1 MNTSIVK
8 KIMPHGIAL
17 IAFFAIS
24 FLFFSPYV
32 FDGKVLKQGDNDR
45 AGGMNAEANNYAA
58 KGDKYT
64 LWTNGAFGGM
74 PTAQMSQAVYG
85 NLLKPVFYASLL
97 WQGVTAPHASLFLA
111 MLCMYLL
118 LLTLRVDWRLSIIGA
133 LGFGLSSFNMDI
145 IEAGHSTKMVA
156 LAFAPLVMAGSVMAF
171 RKKYILG
178 GVVFGVALGLQ
189 LYSSHIQ
196 ITYYTLIILLIG
208 GIVEL
213 VAAVKHKTLGDFTK
227 SALVQIVALILAF
240 GSNATSMLTTQEY
253 ATETIRGKSELAS
266 TTRPK
271 EGGLDKEYAT
281 GWSYGVGES
290 LTLLVQNAYGGG
302 ASQTHEGTEIYKQL
316 ETQIKQSLPPST
328 PAEVAFKQV
337 NQQVS
342 GLFYT
347 GDQPF
352 VGVSIYWGAIFIFLF
367 MMGLFLIEDRR
378 KWWLS
383 ISTLVMLMTA
393 WGGNFFFFDLMFDYF
408 PFFNKFRSVSQALGL
423 GQLLLIALSMFSLQ
437 AIFDPSVLKAKKER
451 ALMIGAGVTA
461 LLCFMAMGVSVVG
474 KNDAS
479 QLGQYAGV
487 LQEDRSALIRSDV
500 FRSLFLVFGAGGLIW
515 LYLNNRLKAT
525 FAVMGIGVLV
535 LGDSWTIG
543 KRIIY
548 SEKFETPAEAKADLQ
563 PNAADKKIMLDPDP
577 YYRVLDLSSGNP
589 FANARASNF
598 HKSIG
603 GYHAAKLMRFQ
614 ETVDAYLGKFEQNVP
629 VLQQKM
635 MPLYGML
642 NVKYIMMGEAEKDI
656 QQNPMALGN
665 AWFVKNVQLADN
677 SDKELAMIGAINP
690 RYDVVIQKS
699 NMALLNNFTPQ
710 YDSTATIKLTSY
722 HPDKLTYESSAK
734 SDQLAVFSEI
744 YYPMEKG
751 WNMSIDGQPTVF
763 VKANYIVRAAKIPAG
778 NHKIEM
784 WYAPKS
790 YFTGETISYIA
801 SGGLLAAFLAG
812 LFLYFKNQ
820 NMPNWDLL
828 PEEDIVAV
836 KEEKPKTKPTPKSKK

>member
-1 MNTSIVK
+1 MDSSILK

-17 IAFFAIS
+17 IAFIAIS

-45 AGGMNAEANNYAA
+45 AGGMSAEAKKYFA

-64 LWTNGAFGGM
+64 FWTNGAFGGM
-74 PTAQMSQAVYG
+74 PTVQMSQQTYG

-97 WQGVTAPHASLFLA
+97 WQGVTAPQSSLFLA
-111 MLCMYLL
+111 MLCMYIL
-118 LLTLRVDWRLSIIGA
+118 LLTMRVDWRLSIIGA

-156 LAFAPLVMAGSVMAF
+156 LAFAPLVLAGSVLAF

-178 GVVFGVALGLQ
+178 GVLFGLALSLQ
-189 LYSSHIQ
+189 LYASHVQ

-208 GIVEL
+208 GITEL
-213 VAAVKHKTLGDFTK
+213 VAAIKHKTLGDFTK
-227 SALVQIVALILAF
+227 SALAHIVALLLAL
-240 GSNATSMLTTQEY
+240 GSNATSLITTQEY
-253 ATETIRGKSELAS
+253 ATETIRGKSELAA

-271 EGGLDKEYAT
+271 EGGLDKDYAT
-281 GWSYGVGES
+281 GWSYGIGES

-316 ETQIKQSLPPST
+316 ESQIKQNLPPNVSSEQGT
-328 PAEVAFKQV
+328 KQV

-367 MMGLFLIEDRR
+367 MMGLNLIQDRR

-383 ISTLVMLMTA
+383 ISTLVMLMIA

-423 GQLLLIALSMFSLQ
+423 GQLLLITLSMFSLQ
-437 AIFDPSVLKAKKER
+437 AIFDPSVSKAKKDR

-461 LLCFMAMGVSVVG
+461 LLCFMAMGVGVVG
-474 KNDAS
+474 KNDAQ
-479 QLGQYAGV
+479 QLGQYASV
-487 LQEDRSALIRSDV
+487 IQDDRTALIRADV
-500 FRSLFLVFGAGGLIW
+500 FRSLFLVFGAAALIW

-525 FAVMGIGVLV
+525 FAVLGIGVLV
-535 LGDSWTIG
+535 LGDTWLIS

-548 SEKFETPAEAKADLQ
+548 TEKFETPAQAKADLL
-563 PNAADKKIMLDPDP
+563 PNEADKKIMLDTDP
-577 YYRVLDLSSGNP
+577 HYRVLDLSSGNP

-629 VLQQKM
+629 ILQQKM

-642 NVKYIMMGEAEKDI
+642 NVKYIMMGETEKDI

-665 AWFVKNVQLADN
+665 AWFVKNVQLAD
-677 SDKELAMIGAINP
+677 SPDKELAMIGSINP
-690 RYDVVIQKS
+690 RFDVVIQKS
-699 NMALLNNFTPQ
+699 NMALLNNMTPQ

-751 WNMSIDGQPTVF
+751 WNMTIDGQPSVF
-763 VKANYIVRAAKIPAG
+763 VKANYLVRAAKIPAG

-784 WYAPKS
+784 WYAPKA
-790 YFTGETISYIA
+790 YFTGESISYVA
-801 SGGLLAAFLAG
+801 SGGLIAAFLVG
-812 LFLYFKNQ
+812 LFLFFKNQ
-820 NMPNWDLL
+820 GMPNLDLL
-828 PEEDIVAV
+828 PEEDVEAVREAKPAVA
-836 KEEKPKTKPTPKSKK
+836 PKKKK

>member
-1 MNTSIVK
+1 MDSSFVK

-17 IAFFAIS
+17 IAFIAIS

-45 AGGMNAEANNYAA
+45 ASGMNAEAN
-58 KGDKYT
+58 KYT
-64 LWTNGAFGGM
+64 AQGVKYMLWTNGAFGGM
-74 PTAQMSQAVYG
+74 PTAQMSQQTYG
-85 NLLKPVFYASLL
+85 NLLKPVFYALLL
-97 WQGVTAPHASLFLA
+97 WQGVIAPHSSVFLA
-111 MLCMYLL
+111 MLCMYIL

-156 LAFAPLVMAGSVMAF
+156 LALAPLVFAGSVLAF

-178 GVVFGVALGLQ
+178 GVLFGLALGLQ
-189 LYSSHIQ
+189 LYASHIQ
-196 ITYYTLIILLIG
+196 ITYYTLIVLLIG

-213 VAAVKHKTLGDFTK
+213 VSAIKHKTLGDFTK
-227 SALVQIVALILAF
+227 SALAQVVALFLAL
-240 GSNATSMLTTQEY
+240 GSSATALITTQEY
-253 ATETIRGKSELAS
+253 ATETIRGKSELAA

-271 EGGLDKEYAT
+271 EGGLDKDYAT
-281 GWSYGVGES
+281 GWSYGIGES

-316 ETQIKQSLPPST
+316 ESQIKQNLPPNVSSEQGT
-328 PAEVAFKQV
+328 KQV

-367 MMGLFLIEDRR
+367 MMGLNLIQDRR

-383 ISTLVMLMTA
+383 ISTLVMLMIA

-423 GQLLLIALSMFSLQ
+423 GQLLLITLSMFSLQ
-437 AIFDPSVLKAKKER
+437 AIFDPSVSKAKKDR

-461 LLCFMAMGVSVVG
+461 LLCFMAMGVGVVG
-474 KNDAS
+474 KNDAQ
-479 QLGQYAGV
+479 QLGQYASV
-487 LQEDRSALIRSDV
+487 IQDDRTALIRADV
-500 FRSLFLVFGAGGLIW
+500 FRSLFLVFGAAALIW

-525 FAVMGIGVLV
+525 FAVLGIGVLV
-535 LGDSWTIG
+535 LGDTWLIS

-548 SEKFETPAEAKADLQ
+548 TEKFETPAQAKADLL
-563 PNAADKKIMLDPDP
+563 PNEADKKIMLDTDP
-577 YYRVLDLSSGNP
+577 HYRVLDLSSGNP

-629 VLQQKM
+629 ILQQKM

-642 NVKYIMMGEAEKDI
+642 NVKYIMMGETEKDI

-665 AWFVKNVQLADN
+665 AWFVKNVQLAD
-677 SDKELAMIGAINP
+677 SPDKELAMIGSINP

-699 NMALLNNFTPQ
+699 NMALLNNMAPQ

-751 WNMSIDGQPTVF
+751 WNMTIDGQPSVF
-763 VKANYIVRAAKIPAG
+763 VKANYLVRAAKIPAG

-784 WYAPKS
+784 WYAPKA
-790 YFTGETISYIA
+790 YFMGETISYVA
-801 SGGLLAAFLAG
+801 SGGLLVAFLAG

-820 NMPNWDLL
+820 GMPNLDLL
-828 PEEDIVAV
+828 PEENVEAVREAKPAVA
-836 KEEKPKTKPTPKSKK
+836 PKKKK

>member
-1 MNTSIVK
+1 MNSSIVK
-8 KIMPHGIAL
+8 KILPHGIAL
-17 IAFFAIS
+17 IAFIAIS

-45 AGGMNAEANNYAA
+45 AGGMNAEAAKYSA

-74 PTAQMSQAVYG
+74 PTAQMSQQSYG
-85 NLLKPVFYASLL
+85 NLLRPLFYLMLL
-97 WQGVTAPHASLFLA
+97 KQSVTAPHASLFLA
-111 MLCMYLL
+111 MLCMYIL
-118 LLTLRVDWRLSIIGA
+118 LLTMRVDWRLSIIGA

-156 LAFAPLVMAGSVMAF
+156 LAFAPLVLAGSVLAF
-171 RKKYILG
+171 RKKYVLG
-178 GVVFGVALGLQ
+178 GVIFGLALGLQ
-189 LYSSHIQ
+189 LYASHVQ
-196 ITYYTLIILLIG
+196 ITYYTLIILLIA
-208 GIVEL
+208 GITEL
-213 VAAVKHKTLGDFTK
+213 VSAIKHKTLGDFTK
-227 SALVQIVALILAF
+227 SALAQVVALFLAL
-240 GSNATSMLTTQEY
+240 GSNATALWTTQEY

-271 EGGLDKEYAT
+271 DGGLDKDYAT

-302 ASQTHEGTEIYKQL
+302 ASQTHEGTETFERLKG
-316 ETQIKQSLPPST
+316 QIIQSLPPNV
-328 PAEVAFKQV
+328 PPEKALKQV

-347 GDQPF
+347 GEQPF

-367 MMGLFLIEDRR
+367 MMGLYLIEDRR

-383 ISTLVMLMTA
+383 ISALVMLMTA
-393 WGGNFFFFDLMFDYF
+393 WGGNFFFFDIMFEYF

-437 AIFDPSVLKAKKER
+437 AIFDPSVSKEKKQR
-451 ALMIGAGVTA
+451 GLMIGAGITT
-461 LLCFMAMGVSVVG
+461 LLCFMAMGVSVIG
-474 KNDAS
+474 KNDA
-479 QLGQYAGV
+479 QLQGGLAQLV
-487 LQEDRSALIRSDV
+487 QDDRSALIRADV
-500 FRSLFLVFGAGGLIW
+500 FRSLLLVFGAGSLIW
-515 LYLNNRLKAT
+515 LYLNNRLKASY
-525 FAVMGIGVLV
+525 AVIGIGILI
-535 LGDSWTIG
+535 LGDSWTIS

-548 SEKFETPAEAKADLQ
+548 NDKFETPAEAKADLQ
-563 PNAADKKIMLDPDP
+563 PNLADMKIMLDPDP
-577 YYRVLDLSSGNP
+577 HYRVLDLSGGSP
-589 FANARASNF
+589 FQNARASNF

-614 ETVDAYLGKFEQNVP
+614 ETVDAYLGKFEQNTP
-629 VLQQKM
+629 ILQQKM
-635 MPLYGML
+635 MPLFGML
-642 NVKYIMMGEAEKDI
+642 NVKYIMMGEEEKDI
-656 QQNPMALGN
+656 LQNPLALGN
-665 AWFVKNVQLADN
+665 AWFVKNIQLADN
-677 SDKELAMIGAINP
+677 ADKELAMIGSINP

-699 NMALLNNFTPQ
+699 NMTVLNNFTPQ

-751 WNMSIDGQPTVF
+751 WNISIDGQPSVF
-763 VKANYIVRAAKIPAG
+763 VKANYLVRAAKIPAG

-790 YFTGETISYIA
+790 YLAGETISYIA
-801 SGGLLAAFLAG
+801 SGGLILAFLAG

-820 NMPNWDLL
+820 GMPDLDLL
-828 PEEDIVAV
+828 PEEEIVTI
-836 KEEKPKTKPTPKSKK
+836 KQEKPKVAPKGKK

>member
-1 MNTSIVK
+1 
-8 KIMPHGIAL
+8 MPHGIAL
-17 IAFFAIS
+17 IAFIAIS

-45 AGGMNAEANNYAA
+45 AGGMSAEAKKYFA

-64 LWTNGAFGGM
+64 FWTNGAFGGM
-74 PTAQMSQAVYG
+74 PTVQMSQQTYG

-97 WQGVTAPHASLFLA
+97 WQGVTAPQSSLFLA
-111 MLCMYLL
+111 MLCMYIL
-118 LLTLRVDWRLSIIGA
+118 LLTMRVDWRLSIIGA

-156 LAFAPLVMAGSVMAF
+156 LAFAPLVLAGSVLAF

-178 GVVFGVALGLQ
+178 GVLFGLALSLQ
-189 LYSSHIQ
+189 LYASHVQ

-208 GIVEL
+208 GITEL
-213 VAAVKHKTLGDFTK
+213 VAAIKHKTLGDFTK
-227 SALVQIVALILAF
+227 SALAHIVALLLAL
-240 GSNATSMLTTQEY
+240 GSNATSLITTQEY
-253 ATETIRGKSELAS
+253 ATETIRGKSELAA

-271 EGGLDKEYAT
+271 EGGLDKDYAT
-281 GWSYGVGES
+281 GWSYGIGES

-316 ETQIKQSLPPST
+316 ESQIKQNLPPNVSSEQGT
-328 PAEVAFKQV
+328 KQV

-367 MMGLFLIEDRR
+367 MMGLNLIQDRR

-383 ISTLVMLMTA
+383 ISTLVMLMIA

-423 GQLLLIALSMFSLQ
+423 GQLLLITLSMFSLQ
-437 AIFDPSVLKAKKER
+437 AIFDPSVSKAKKDR

-461 LLCFMAMGVSVVG
+461 LLCFMAMGVGVVG
-474 KNDAS
+474 KNDAQ
-479 QLGQYAGV
+479 QLGQYASV
-487 LQEDRSALIRSDV
+487 IQDDRTALIRADV
-500 FRSLFLVFGAGGLIW
+500 FRSLFLVFGAAALIW

-525 FAVMGIGVLV
+525 FAVLGIGVLV
-535 LGDSWTIG
+535 LGDTWLIS

-548 SEKFETPAEAKADLQ
+548 TEKFETPAQAKADLL
-563 PNAADKKIMLDPDP
+563 PNEADKKIMLDTDP
-577 YYRVLDLSSGNP
+577 HYRVLDLSSGNP

-629 VLQQKM
+629 ILQQKM

-642 NVKYIMMGEAEKDI
+642 NVKYIMMGETEKDI

-665 AWFVKNVQLADN
+665 AWFVKNVQLAD
-677 SDKELAMIGAINP
+677 SPDKELAMIGSINP
-690 RYDVVIQKS
+690 RFDVVIQKS
-699 NMALLNNFTPQ
+699 NMALLNNMTPQ

-751 WNMSIDGQPTVF
+751 WNMTIDGQPSVF
-763 VKANYIVRAAKIPAG
+763 VKANYLVRAAKIPAG

-784 WYAPKS
+784 WYAPKA
-790 YFTGETISYIA
+790 YFTGESISYVA
-801 SGGLLAAFLAG
+801 SGGLIAAFLVG
-812 LFLYFKNQ
+812 LFLFFKNQ
-820 NMPNWDLL
+820 GMPNLDLL
-828 PEEDIVAV
+828 PEEDVVEVNEA
-836 KEEKPKTKPTPKSKK
+836 KPASIPKKKK

>member
-17 IAFFAIS
+17 VAFIAIS

-45 AGGMNAEANNYAA
+45 AGGMNAEANKYTA
-58 KGDKYT
+58 KGEKYT

-74 PTAQMSQAVYG
+74 PTAQMSQQSYG

-97 WQGVTAPHASLFLA
+97 WQGVTAPQSSLFLA
-111 MLCMYLL
+111 MLCMYIL
-118 LLTLRVDWRLSIIGA
+118 LLTMRVDWRLSIIGA

-156 LAFAPLVMAGSVMAF
+156 LAFAPLVLAGSVLAF
-171 RKKYILG
+171 RKNYILG
-178 GVVFGVALGLQ
+178 GVVFGLALGLQ
-189 LYSSHIQ
+189 LYASHVQ

-208 GIVEL
+208 GITEL
-213 VAAVKHKTLGDFTK
+213 VAAIKHKTLGDFTK
-227 SALVQIVALILAF
+227 SALAQIVALVLAL
-240 GSNATSMLTTQEY
+240 GSNATTLLTTQEY
-253 ATETIRGKSELAS
+253 ATETIRGKSELSA

-316 ETQIKQSLPPST
+316 ESQIKQSLPPNAS
-328 PAEVAFKQV
+328 AEQGYKQV

-342 GLFYT
+342 SLFYT

-367 MMGLFLIEDRR
+367 MMGLYLIEDRR

-383 ISTLVMLMTA
+383 ISTLVMLMIA
-393 WGGNFFFFDLMFDYF
+393 WGGNFFFFDLMFEYF

-437 AIFDPSVLKAKKER
+437 AIFDPSVSKAKKDR

-461 LLCFMAMGVSVVG
+461 LLCFMAMGVGVVG
-474 KNDAS
+474 KNDAQ
-479 QLGQYAGV
+479 QLGQYASV
-487 LQEDRSALIRSDV
+487 IQDDRTALIRADV
-500 FRSLFLVFGAGGLIW
+500 FRSLFLIFGAAALIW
-515 LYLNNRLKAT
+515 LYINNRLKAT
-525 FAVMGIGVLV
+525 FAVVGIGVLI
-535 LGDSWTIG
+535 LGDSWLIG

-548 SEKFETPAEAKADLQ
+548 NEKFETPAEAKADLQ
-563 PNAADKKIMLDPDP
+563 PTAADKKIMLDPDP
-577 YYRVLDLSSGNP
+577 HYRVLDLASGNP
-589 FANARASNF
+589 FTNARASNF

-603 GYHAAKLMRFQ
+603 GYHAAKLMRLQ

-635 MPLYGML
+635 MPLFGML
-642 NVKYIMMGEAEKDI
+642 NVKYIMMGDAEKDI

-665 AWFVKNVQLADN
+665 AWFVKNVQLAD
-677 SDKELAMIGAINP
+677 SPDKELAMIGSINS
-690 RYDVVIQKS
+690 RFDVVIQKS
-699 NMALLNNFTPQ
+699 NMALLNNMTPQ

-751 WNMSIDGQPTVF
+751 WNMTIDGQPSVF
-763 VKANYIVRAAKIPAG
+763 VKANYLVRAAKIPAG

-790 YFTGETISYIA
+790 YFTGENISYVA
-801 SGGLLAAFLAG
+801 SGGLLVAFLAG

-820 NMPNWDLL
+820 GMPNLDLL
-828 PEEDIVAV
+828 PEENVVAV
-836 KEEKPKTKPTPKSKK
+836 KEEKPAVAPKKKK

>member
-1 MNTSIVK
+1 MDSSILK

-17 IAFFAIS
+17 IAFIAIS

-45 AGGMNAEANNYAA
+45 AGGMNAEAAKYSA

-74 PTAQMSQAVYG
+74 PTAQMSQQSYG
-85 NLLKPVFYASLL
+85 NLLKPLFYATLL
-97 WQGVTAPHASLFLA
+97 WQGVTAPHSSLFLA
-111 MLCMYLL
+111 MLCMYIL
-118 LLTLRVDWRLSIIGA
+118 LLTMRVDWRLSIIGA

-156 LAFAPLVMAGSVMAF
+156 LAFAPLVLAGSVLAF

-178 GVVFGVALGLQ
+178 GVIFGLALGLQ
-189 LYSSHIQ
+189 LYANHVQ

-208 GIVEL
+208 GITEL
-213 VAAVKHKTLGDFTK
+213 VSAIKHKTFGDFTK
-227 SALVQIVALILAF
+227 SALAHIVTLALAV
-240 GSNATSMLTTQEY
+240 GSNATSLWTTQEY
-253 ATETIRGKSELAS
+253 ASETIRGKSELAA

-271 EGGLDKEYAT
+271 EGGLDKDYAT

-316 ETQIKQSLPPST
+316 EEQIKQRLPPNT
-328 PAEVAFKQV
+328 PADVAFKQV
-337 NQQVS
+337 NQQIS

-367 MMGLFLIEDRR
+367 IMGLYLIEDRR

-393 WGGNFFFFDLMFDYF
+393 WGGNFFFFDIMFEYF

-437 AIFDPSVLKAKKER
+437 AIFDPSVSKEKKQR
-451 ALMIGAGVTA
+451 SLMIGAGVTA

-474 KNDAS
+474 KNDAA
-479 QLGQYAGV
+479 QLGQYAGII
-487 LQEDRSALIRSDV
+487 QDDRSMLIRADV
-500 FRSLFLVFGAGGLIW
+500 FRSLFLIFGAGSLIW

-525 FAVMGIGVLV
+525 FAVIGIGVLI
-535 LGDSWTIG
+535 LGDSWLIS

-548 SEKFETPAEAKADLQ
+548 NEKFETLAEAKADLQ

-577 YYRVLDLSSGNP
+577 HYRVLELTGNSP
-589 FANARASNF
+589 FQNARASNF

-614 ETVDAYLGKFEQNVP
+614 EVVDTYLGKFEQNVP
-629 VLQQKM
+629 ILQQKM

-642 NVKYIMMGEAEKDI
+642 NVKYIMMGEEEKDV
-656 QQNPMALGN
+656 QQNPFALGN
-665 AWFVKNVQLADN
+665 AWFVKNIQLADN
-677 SDKELAMIGAINP
+677 ADKELAMIGSINP

-722 HPDKLTYESSAK
+722 HPDKLEYESSAK

-751 WNMSIDGQPTVF
+751 WNMTIDGQPSVF
-763 VKANYIVRAAKIPAG
+763 VKANYIVRAAKIPTG
-778 NHKIEM
+778 NHKIVM

-790 YFTGETISYIA
+790 YFAGETISYIA
-801 SGGLLAAFLAG
+801 SGGLILAFLAG

-820 NMPNWDLL
+820 NMPEVDLL
-828 PEEDIVAV
+828 PEEEIVAI
-836 KEEKPKTKPTPKSKK
+836 KQEKPKVTPKGKK

>member
-1 MNTSIVK
+1 MDSSIVK
-8 KIMPHGIAL
+8 KILPHGIAL
-17 IAFFAIS
+17 VAFIAIS

-45 AGGMNAEANNYAA
+45 AGGMNAEAAKYAA
-58 KGDKYT
+58 KGDPYT

-74 PTAQMSQAVYG
+74 PTAQMSQQSYG
-85 NLLKPVFYASLL
+85 NLLRPVFYIMLL
-97 WQGVTAPHASLFLA
+97 KQAVTAPHASLFLA
-111 MLCMYLL
+111 MLCMYIL
-118 LLTLRVDWRLSIIGA
+118 LLTMRVDWRLGIIGA

-156 LAFAPLVMAGSVMAF
+156 LAFAPLVLAGSVLAF
-171 RKKYILG
+171 RKQYVLG
-178 GVVFGVALGLQ
+178 GVIFGLALGLQ
-189 LYSSHIQ
+189 LYASHVQ

-208 GIVEL
+208 GITEL
-213 VAAVKHKTLGDFTK
+213 VSAIKHKTLGDFTK
-227 SALVQIVALILAF
+227 SALVQIVALLLAL
-240 GSNATSMLTTQEY
+240 GSNATALWTTQEY

-266 TTRPK
+266 TNRPK
-271 EGGLDKEYAT
+271 EGGLDKKYAS

-302 ASQTHEGTEIYKQL
+302 ASQTHEGTETYDRLKG
-316 ETQIKQSLPPST
+316 QILQSMVSQNVPTDKAL
-328 PAEVAFKQV
+328 KQV

-347 GDQPF
+347 GEQPF

-367 MMGLFLIEDRR
+367 MTGLYLIEDRR

-383 ISTLVMLMTA
+383 ISSLVMLMTA
-393 WGGNFFFFDLMFDYF
+393 WGHNFFFFDIMFEYF

-437 AIFDPSVLKAKKER
+437 AIFDPSVSKEKKQR
-451 ALMIGAGVTA
+451 GLMIGAGVTT

-474 KNDAS
+474 KNDA
-479 QLGQYAGV
+479 QLQPELV
-487 LQEDRSALIRSDV
+487 QMLQDDRSALIRADV
-500 FRSLFLVFGAGGLIW
+500 FRSLLLVFGAASLIW

-525 FAVMGIGVLV
+525 YAVIGIGILT

-548 SEKFETPAEAKADLQ
+548 NEKFETPAEAKADLQ

-577 YYRVLDLSSGNP
+577 HYRVLELTGGNP
-589 FANARASNF
+589 FQNARASNF

-614 ETVDAYLGKFEQNVP
+614 EVVDTYLGKFEKDIP
-629 VLQQKM
+629 ILQQKM

-642 NVKYIMMGEAEKDI
+642 NVKYIMMGEEEKDI
-656 QQNPMALGN
+656 QQNPFALGN
-665 AWFVKNVQLADN
+665 AWFVKNIQLADN
-677 SDKELAMIGAINP
+677 ADKELAMIGSINP

-699 NMALLNNFTPQ
+699 NMAILNNFTPQ

-722 HPDKLTYESSAK
+722 HPDKLEYQSSTK

-751 WNMSIDGQPTVF
+751 WNMTIDGQPTVF

-778 NHKIEM
+778 NHKIVM

-790 YFTGETISYIA
+790 YFAGETISYIA
-801 SGGLLAAFLAG
+801 SGGLILAFLAG
-812 LFLYFKNQ
+812 LFLYFKKQ
-820 NMPNWDLL
+820 SIPDVDLL
-828 PEEDIVAV
+828 PEEEVVAI
-836 KEEKPKTKPTPKSKK
+836 KEVKPKVAPKSKK

>member
-1 MNTSIVK
+1 MDSSIVK

-17 IAFFAIS
+17 IAFIAIS

-45 AGGMNAEANNYAA
+45 AGGMSSEARKYLE

-64 LWTNGAFGGM
+64 FWTNGAFGGM
-74 PTAQMSQAVYG
+74 PTVQMSQQTYG

-97 WQGVTAPHASLFLA
+97 WQGVTAPQSSLFLA
-111 MLCMYLL
+111 MLCMYIL
-118 LLTLRVDWRLSIIGA
+118 LLTMRVDWRLSIIGA

-156 LAFAPLVMAGSVMAF
+156 LAFAPLVLAGSVLAF
-171 RKKYILG
+171 GKKYILG
-178 GVVFGVALGLQ
+178 GVLFGLALSLQ
-189 LYSSHIQ
+189 IYASHVQ
-196 ITYYTLIILLIG
+196 ITYYTLIILLIA
-208 GIVEL
+208 GITEL
-213 VAAVKHKTLGDFTK
+213 IASSKNNTLGDFAK
-227 SALVQIVALILAF
+227 SALALVVALFLAL
-240 GSNATSMLTTQEY
+240 GSNATSLITTQEY
-253 ATETIRGKSELAS
+253 ATETIRGKSELAA

-281 GWSYGVGES
+281 GWSYGIGES

-302 ASQTHEGTEIYKQL
+302 ASQTHEGTEIYNQL
-316 ETQIKQSLPPST
+316 EAQIKQQLPPNT
-328 PAEVAFKQV
+328 PADQAYKQV

-352 VGVSIYWGAIFIFLF
+352 VGVSIYWGAIFVFLF
-367 MMGLFLIEDRR
+367 MMGLTLIQDRR

-383 ISTLVMLMTA
+383 ISTLVMLMIA
-393 WGGNFFFFDLMFDYF
+393 WGGNFFFFDLMFEYF

-437 AIFDPSVLKAKKER
+437 AIFDPSVSKGKKER
-451 ALMIGAGVTA
+451 ALWIGAGVTA
-461 LLCFMAMGVSVVG
+461 LMCFMAMGVGVVG
-474 KNDAS
+474 KNDAQ
-479 QLGQYAGV
+479 QLGQYAGII
-487 LQEDRSALIRSDV
+487 QDDRSALIRADV
-500 FRSLFLVFGAGGLIW
+500 FRSLLLVFGAASLIW

-525 FAVMGIGVLV
+525 FAVLGMGILV
-535 LGDSWTIG
+535 LGDTWLIS

-548 SEKFETPAEAKADLQ
+548 AEKFETPAAAKADLQ
-563 PNAADKKIMLDPDP
+563 LTDADKKIILDPDP
-577 YYRVLDLSSGNP
+577 HYRVLDLSSGNP

-629 VLQQKM
+629 ILQQKM

-642 NVKYIMMGEAEKDI
+642 NVKYIMMGETEKDV
-656 QQNPMALGN
+656 QQNPLALGN
-665 AWFVKNVQLADN
+665 AWFVKNVLLAD
-677 SDKELAMIGAINP
+677 SPDKELAMIGTINP

-699 NMALLNNFTPQ
+699 NMALLNNMAPQ

-744 YYPMEKG
+744 YYPMDKG
-751 WNMSIDGQPTVF
+751 WSITIDGQPSTF
-763 VKANYIVRAAKIPAG
+763 VKANYLVRAAKIPAG

-784 WYAPKS
+784 AFAPQS
-790 YFTGETISYIA
+790 YFTGENISYAA
-801 SGGLLAAFLAG
+801 SGGLIVAFLAG

-820 NMPNWDLL
+820 GLPNLDLL
-828 PEEDIVAV
+828 PEEEATALR
-836 KEEKPKTKPTPKSKK
+836 EEKPVVPKKKK